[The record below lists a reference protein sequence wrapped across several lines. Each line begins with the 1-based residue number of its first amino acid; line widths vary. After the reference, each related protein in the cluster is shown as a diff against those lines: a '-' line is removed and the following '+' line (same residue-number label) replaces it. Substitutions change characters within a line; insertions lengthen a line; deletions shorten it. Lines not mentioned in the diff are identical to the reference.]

1 MLLMLKLFLISFQ
14 QVFFI
19 IIIAITVTDL
29 MSELSLQVQTHM

>member
-14 QVFFI
+14 QVFII

-29 MSELSLQVQTHM
+29 MFELTL